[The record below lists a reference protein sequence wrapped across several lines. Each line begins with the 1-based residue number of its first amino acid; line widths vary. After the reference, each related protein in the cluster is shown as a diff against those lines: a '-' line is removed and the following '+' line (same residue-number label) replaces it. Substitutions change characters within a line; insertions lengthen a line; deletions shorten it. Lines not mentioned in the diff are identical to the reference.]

1 MNKIE
6 FFVMQFEEFFAEK
19 HREDLFEIL
28 DAYPKKR
35 SIIINYDDL
44 EMFDPDLADL
54 LIEKPEEI
62 IDAAKN
68 AIKNIDPLV
77 KDADINPRFI
87 NVPKM
92 ELTEISAVNIG
103 GFISTEV
110 HISKVSE
117 IKPKIKTA
125 VFECRGCMRLHEV
138 EQTCGEEN
146 ILEPSLCSEC
156 GGRSFR
162 FLREDST
169 FVDSQQVDILKTEI
183 PSKITYPTKL
193 LLEDDL
199 VGKVRVGDTVLVT
212 GTVSTYSLKGDY
224 FKYLKV
230 NNIEILENNET
241 LNNLPE
247 DEAKGR
253 TTVEYK
259 SWHDNVI
266 ARDGV
271 CQCCGGHKHLEAHH
285 IYNYKNHPEYRTRLD
300 NGVTLCKW
308 CHGKYHSYYG
318 KEANP
323 LDLIKF
329 FNQFGGKL

>member
-77 KDADINPRFI
+77 KDAHINPRFI
-87 NVPKM
+87 NVPNL

-169 FVDSQQVDILKTEI
+169 FVDSQ
-183 PSKITYPTKL
+183 
-193 LLEDDL
+193 
-199 VGKVRVGDTVLVT
+199 
-212 GTVSTYSLKGDY
+212 
-224 FKYLKV
+224 
-230 NNIEILENNET
+230 
-241 LNNLPE
+241 
-247 DEAKGR
+247 
-253 TTVEYK
+253 
-259 SWHDNVI
+259 
-266 ARDGV
+266 
-271 CQCCGGHKHLEAHH
+271 
-285 IYNYKNHPEYRTRLD
+285 
-300 NGVTLCKW
+300 
-308 CHGKYHSYYG
+308 
-318 KEANP
+318 
-323 LDLIKF
+323 
-329 FNQFGGKL
+329 